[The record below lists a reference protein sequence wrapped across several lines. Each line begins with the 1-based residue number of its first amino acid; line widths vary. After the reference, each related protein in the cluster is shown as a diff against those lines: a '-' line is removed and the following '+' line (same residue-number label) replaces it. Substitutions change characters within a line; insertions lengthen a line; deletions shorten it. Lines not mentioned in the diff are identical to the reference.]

1 MLPVVKWLRGQTLA
15 VALTTLSS
23 LATDLVRAR
32 PQTPPAALSTLAAL
46 VTDPERALPRLGAS
60 TKFSSL
66 PAEQS
71 QLQRQTSGQ
80 ADATVAKAC
89 SSRSAQVDPV
99 QLAGGLRS
107 NEL

>member
-1 MLPVVKWLRGQTLA
+1 MLPVVKWLCGRTLA
-15 VALTTLSS
+15 STLTTLSS
-23 LATDLVRAR
+23 LATYLVRAR
-32 PQTPPAALSTLAAL
+32 PQTPPADLSTLAAL
-46 VTDPERALPRLGAS
+46 TTDLERALPRLGAP

-71 QLQRQTSGQ
+71 QLQRQTTCQ
-80 ADATVAKAC
+80 ADATVVKAC